1 VEKMIENS
9 EHFRAVILNEIL
21 LRLDNER
28 LTDNWVDRGPSF
40 GSELDQRTAFHLSQL
55 QYFLESYKDLFS
67 TFLLLGDIQSKKLF
81 MSIILYR
88 LIGHSKVR
96 IQEHETAKTL
106 SQRTSVLD
114 SEISKTPSKFNL
126 RVSDD
131 NFLVHMEGFK
141 LAGKEILLDAQ
152 GPGVFDFCFQK
163 RQYFYSPDE
172 TFSTQLGDFV
182 IDAGACLGDTAV
194 AFSIAVGQE
203 GKVFAFDPLSMHCAV
218 AEFNA
223 TQNGLDN
230 VSLYQ
235 QGLGETGNGIPVI
248 KNATD
253 KVLPGFNPERAN
265 NKISITSIDEFVES
279 HQIEKMDFI
288 KMDIEGWELRA
299 LKGARS
305 TIDKF
310 GPKLAICLYH
320 KFSDFVEIP
329 QWLSANFPDY
339 EFRLGHYTL
348 FEDETILYAKK
359 R

>member
-1 VEKMIENS
+1 MIENS
-9 EHFRAVILNEIL
+9 EHFRAVILNEVL
-21 LRLDNER
+21 LRLDNES
-28 LTDNWVDRGPSF
+28 LTDNWFDRGPAF
-40 GSELDQRTAFHLSQL
+40 GSERDKRTQFHLAQL
-55 QYFLESYKDLFS
+55 GYFLDTYKDLFS

-88 LIGHSKVR
+88 LIGHTKVR
-96 IQEHETAKTL
+96 IQEHETSKTL
-106 SQRTSVLD
+106 SQRESILN

-126 RVSDD
+126 GVSDG

-141 LAGKEILLDAQ
+141 YAGKEVLLDAQ
-152 GPGVFDFCFQK
+152 GPLVFDYCFQK

-172 TFSTQLGDFV
+172 AFSAQLGDFV

-194 AFSIAVGQE
+194 AFSFAVGQE
-203 GKVFAFDPLSMHCAV
+203 GRVFAFDPLSMHCAV

-223 TQNGLDN
+223 AQNGLDN

-235 QGLGETGNGIPVI
+235 QGLGEKGNGFPVV
-248 KNATD
+248 KNTTD
-253 KVLPGFNPERAN
+253 KVLPGFNPEKVTDR
-265 NKISITSIDEFVES
+265 ISITTIDEFVES
-279 HQIEKMDFI
+279 HQIEKIDFI

-305 TIDKF
+305 TIGKF

-329 QWLSANFPDY
+329 HWLSANFPDY

-348 FEDETILYAKK
+348 FEDETVLYAKK